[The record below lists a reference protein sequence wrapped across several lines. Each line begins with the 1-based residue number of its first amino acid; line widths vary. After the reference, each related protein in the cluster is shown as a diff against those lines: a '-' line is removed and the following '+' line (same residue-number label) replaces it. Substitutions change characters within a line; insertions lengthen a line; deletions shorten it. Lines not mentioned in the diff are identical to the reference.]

1 MKIRETLT
9 TDILHRRYASRFA
22 MYAAGKFFGN
32 RPIPW
37 SVIRFARGV
46 SSHRN
51 ALVSDRASPVL
62 DIGKLNNAAWRTAL
76 AASERA
82 FDEWSFNEESLNLLE
97 SQLRAA
103 RPRYTL
109 EFGCGLSTFCT
120 AALLNEMWGPDGDW
134 TIFGIEQD
142 ENHAAWVRT
151 ILARLGLEQHVE
163 IKVAPLVRQSTLGV
177 EVASYDISQ
186 DEIVAFLKGRRPSF
200 VVIDGPFGE
209 GPVRLAT
216 LPLVL
221 PYLEKD
227 AVVLLDDALRDNELM
242 IIKAW
247 RRLGVRVRGIRPIR
261 SGLAE
266 LYTA

>member
-1 MKIRETLT
+1 MKLRETLT
-9 TDILHRRYASRFA
+9 TDILHRRYAARFA
-22 MYAAGKFFGN
+22 MYAAEKVFGN

-37 SVIRFARGV
+37 PVIRFARGV

-51 ALVSDRASPVL
+51 ALISDRAIAVL
-62 DIGKLNNAAWRTAL
+62 DIGKLNNATWRTAL

-97 SQLRAA
+97 RRLRAA
-103 RPRYTL
+103 RPRFTL

-120 AALLNEMWGPDGDW
+120 AVLLNEMWGPDGEW
-134 TIFGIEQD
+134 AVFGIEQD
-142 ENHAAWVRT
+142 ESHAAWVRK
-151 ILARLGLEQHVE
+151 ILGRLGLAHRVE
-163 IKVAPLVRQSTLGV
+163 IKVAPLVRQPALGM
-177 EVASYDISQ
+177 EVSSYALSQ
-186 DEIVAFLKGRRPSF
+186 DEISAFLKGRRPSF
-200 VVIDGPFGE
+200 VVIDGPFGD

-227 AVVLLDDALRDNELM
+227 AIVLLDDALRDNELM

-247 RRLGVRVRGIRPIR
+247 HQLGVRVRGIRPIR

>member
-9 TDILHRRYASRFA
+9 TDILQRRYVSRLA
-22 MYAAGKFFGN
+22 MYAAGKIFGN
-32 RPIPW
+32 QPIPW
-37 SVIRFARGV
+37 PIIRFARGV

-51 ALVSDRASPVL
+51 ALVSDRASAVL
-62 DIGKLNNAAWRTAL
+62 DIGKLNNATWRTAL

-97 SQLRAA
+97 RHLRAA
-103 RPRYTL
+103 RPRFTL

-120 AALLNEMWGPDGDW
+120 AVLLNEMWGPDGEW

-142 ENHAAWVRT
+142 ENHAIWVRK
-151 ILARLGLEQHVE
+151 ILARLGLAHRVE
-163 IKVAPLVRQSTLGV
+163 IKVAPLVRQPALGM
-177 EVASYDISQ
+177 EVTSYDISQ
-186 DEIVAFLKGRRPSF
+186 DEMSAFLKGRRPSF

-227 AVVLLDDALRDNELM
+227 ALVLLDDALRDNELM

-247 RRLGVRVRGIRPIR
+247 RRLGVRVGGIRPIR

-266 LYTA
+266 LHTA

>member
-9 TDILHRRYASRFA
+9 TDILRRRYAARFA
-22 MYAAGKFFGN
+22 MYAAGKIFGDQ
-32 RPIPW
+32 PIPW
-37 SVIRFARGV
+37 PVIRFARGMT
-46 SSHRN
+46 SHRN
-51 ALVSDRASPVL
+51 ALVSDRAAAVL
-62 DIGKLNNAAWRTAL
+62 DIGKLNNATWRTAL

-82 FDEWSFNEESLNLLE
+82 FDEWSFNEDSLNLLE
-97 SQLRAA
+97 AQLRKA

-120 AALLNEMWGPDGDW
+120 AALLNEMWGPDGEW
-134 TIFGIEQD
+134 MVFGIEQD
-142 ENHAAWVRT
+142 EVHAAWVRK
-151 ILARLGLEQHVE
+151 ILARLGLEHRVE
-163 IKVAPLVRQSTLGV
+163 IKVAPLVRQSTLGM
-177 EVASYDISQ
+177 EVASYDISKE
-186 DEIVAFLKGRRPSF
+186 EIAAFFKGRRPSF

-247 RRLGVRVRGIRPIR
+247 RRLGVQVRGIRPIR